1 MASPARICYTFIGSI
16 AHDSRARRMLQS
28 LSNEYNVHAVICLR
42 SGEEDAGVEGI
53 DIHPWRASGT
63 DRFRSMVF
71 KFWSEGRRIA
81 ESTKA
86 DVYIAGDLYTLPAA
100 ANAAQRTGGALVY
113 DSRELYSA
121 LASLERRS
129 LTQKFWNFI
138 ERRYARR
145 AKAVLTVNHSIA
157 EILRGTFRKTPV
169 FVVHNYPDADNSTQ
183 PSGTADRQI
192 LRTRLNIPADR
203 SVLISN
209 GGIQAGRGAFI
220 ALDLVAALEDVHLV
234 FLGSGPLEG
243 ELRFRAEAD
252 GLADRVHFLQMLST
266 EVVKFTAGA
275 DIGLCL
281 VENRSMSYYLSLPN
295 KLFEYLHAGLP
306 VVGSN
311 FPEIRR
317 VIEENKLGTALEPT
331 DGKALLRAVEKLLHD
346 KPYHAIC
353 AQNAREA
360 ARKYTWATEEENLQE
375 LVRDVVE
382 ERNS

>member
-1 MASPARICYTFIGSI
+1 M
-16 AHDSRARRMLQS
+16 
-28 LSNEYNVHAVICLR
+28 
-42 SGEEDAGVEGI
+42 
-53 DIHPWRASGT
+53 
-63 DRFRSMVF
+63 
-71 KFWSEGRRIA
+71 
-81 ESTKA
+81 
-86 DVYIAGDLYTLPAA
+86 
-100 ANAAQRTGGALVY
+100 
-113 DSRELYSA
+113 
-121 LASLERRS
+121 
-129 LTQKFWNFI
+129 
-138 ERRYARR
+138 
-145 AKAVLTVNHSIA
+145 NHSIA